1 MVLESTGKPV
11 WPAVAHSLNIISGP
25 LQGVNFL
32 LTNKIVGDTLDC
44 MSGLA
49 LQIVRNPESAAVLL
63 DSRRQALLHLLQ
75 SKPNTATGLGKILEI
90 PRQKVNYHLHELE
103 RAGLIEEVETK
114 RKGNVSERIVRA
126 CATQYLISPEALGQL
141 GHDSATQR
149 DRFSIAF
156 LISAASRI
164 IRDVGILSVL
174 AAKARKRLSTL
185 TIETEIRFATADDRA
200 RFADELTNFVA
211 AQAAK
216 YHDEKTAGG
225 RAFRLTIAA
234 YPQITKEHPTNS
246 DSITIED

>member
-1 MVLESTGKPV
+1 
-11 WPAVAHSLNIISGP
+11 
-25 LQGVNFL
+25 
-32 LTNKIVGDTLDC
+32 
-44 MSGLA
+44 MSALA
-49 LQIVRNPESAAVLL
+49 LQIIRNPESAAVLL

-75 SKPNTATGLGKILEI
+75 SKPNTASGLGKILEI

-126 CATQYLISPEALGQL
+126 RATQYLISPEALGQL
-141 GHDSATQR
+141 GQDSASQR

-164 IRDVGILSVL
+164 IRDVGILSLL

-185 TIETEIRFATADDRA
+185 TIETQIRFATAEDRA
-200 RFADELTNFVA
+200 RFSDELTNFVA
-211 AQAAK
+211 AQIAK
-216 YHDEKTAGG
+216 YHDEKAAGG

-234 YPQITKEHPTNS
+234 YPQITKEHPQTN
-246 DSITIED
+246 DSVNIED